1 MNGILNVL
9 KPPGKTSFQVVSL
22 IRKLS
27 GERRVGHAG
36 TLDPQ
41 ATGVLLLCLGQATKV
56 VQFLSEATKVYH
68 AEIELGIIT
77 DTWDSSGRVIQRE
90 EPSSVSKAQL
100 EKVLP
105 SFLGTIEQ
113 TPPMYSA
120 IRYKGRRLYE
130 LARQGIEV
138 ERKRREVHLFHL
150 ELLEWQPPLF
160 TIEVECSGGTYIRSL
175 AYDIGQSLGC
185 GACLKELVRL
195 KCGSFSLEEA
205 IDPSSIE
212 EAFHYGY
219 WQSLLY
225 PVDEALLN
233 WDALI
238 LGREKEETIKKG
250 LPVPLVS
257 QEGCPDRCRAY
268 SLEGRFL
275 AILRSS
281 REKIIWHPDKVFLS
295 TS

>member
-1 MNGILNVL
+1 VNGILNVL

-105 SFLGTIEQ
+105 SLLGTIEQ

-138 ERKRREVHLFHL
+138 ERKRREVHLFRL